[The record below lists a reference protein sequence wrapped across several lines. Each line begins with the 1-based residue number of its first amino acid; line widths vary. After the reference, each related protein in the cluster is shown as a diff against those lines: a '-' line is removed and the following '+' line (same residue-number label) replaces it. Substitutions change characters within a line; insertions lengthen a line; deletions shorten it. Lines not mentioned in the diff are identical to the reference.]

1 MEKKSLELGLH
12 IPKNSVLY
20 TGTHDNDTLIGWI
33 NNINPQLLTELEQTM
48 PNGTMSNYTKTLNW
62 KVISYAYESQANMV
76 IVPLQ
81 DILGLDGHAR
91 MNTPGTINENW
102 EWRYIDNMITE
113 QMIRNMKELTQITDR
128 I

>member
-1 MEKKSLELGLH
+1 
-12 IPKNSVLY
+12 
-20 TGTHDNDTLIGWI
+20 
-33 NNINPQLLTELEQTM
+33 
-48 PNGTMSNYTKTLNW
+48 
-62 KVISYAYESQANMV
+62 MV